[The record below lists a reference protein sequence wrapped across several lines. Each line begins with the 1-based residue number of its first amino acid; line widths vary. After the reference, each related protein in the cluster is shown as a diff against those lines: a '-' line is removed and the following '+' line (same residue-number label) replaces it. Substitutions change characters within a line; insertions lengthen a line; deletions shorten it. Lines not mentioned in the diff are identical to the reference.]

1 MQDADDDLP
10 IDGPTFERLTKAK
23 GQHEDFVTDTGRR
36 TKRLLDG
43 DILEVLNLR
52 GSLTGDQYVAGKTF
66 YRDWYEAG
74 MAASG
79 VIDPARVVVDG
90 GTHKPAGDRQLDAL
104 WRWKRAVQSIGIVHS
119 KPVICMLLCDEP
131 LLDYGRRVFKRQ
143 QEKQATVAAITAL
156 QLGLQALDYH
166 YHGQRRT
173 GARTFHS
180 PDFEVGIP
188 PIDTQDPVS

>member
-1 MQDADDDLP
+1 MQGDDELP
-10 IDGPTFERLTKAK
+10 IDGPTLERLAKAK
-23 GQHEDFVTDTGRR
+23 GQHEDFITDSGRR

-43 DILEVLNLR
+43 DVLEVLNSR
-52 GSLTGDQYVAGKTF
+52 GSITGDQYVAGKTF
-66 YRDWYEAG
+66 YQDWYEAG

-90 GTHKPAGDRQLDAL
+90 GTHKPVSDRQLDAL
-104 WRWKRAVQSIGIVHS
+104 WRWKRAVQGIGFIHS
-119 KPVICMLLCDEP
+119 KPAICLVLLDEP

-156 QLGLQALDYH
+156 QLSLQALDYH

-173 GARTFHS
+173 GTRTFHG
-180 PDFEVGIP
+180 PDAEVGIP
-188 PIDTQDPVS
+188 PIDTQGPES